1 MTRPEKPRSP
11 WWRAAWPAL
20 VVAAATLVL
29 FAPFVVG
36 QRMFYWGTPLLQ
48 FMPWRVFGFERVLSG
63 QAPLWNPLVGA
74 GAPLIANY
82 QSALLYPPNW
92 IGLILPTDLAHNWLL
107 VAHIVV
113 AGLGMVALTRRLGYA
128 VIGQA
133 VAGLAFGLSQY
144 VVARAS
150 FYSINAAV
158 AWTPWLVWS
167 CDRLM
172 LAGSR
177 AGRLRSLTLTIAF
190 AALQLLAGHAQTTW
204 YTWLLIA
211 AWLIW
216 RLIAAPTGLRG
227 RRFAGVIWV
236 GVAGLVAAAIAA
248 AQLLPT
254 AELLSQSQRADAAE
268 YGFAMTYSFSP
279 WRFLT
284 LLAPDALG
292 TPAGREFFGYGM
304 YLEDAVYSSVIALML
319 ALASSGV
326 WAWRSL
332 RRLRSRRTSGDM
344 ERLEVHAETPLGLAV
359 CLVLAGA
366 VLGLGANTPV
376 FPWLYAHVPTFNMFQ
391 APTRFMLW
399 LVFGLAL
406 LAGWGAARWRTV
418 EGRGLYWARLGT
430 AGAAGLAIV
439 ACALALALQPIDRG
453 QALMRWMALGVVP
466 AGVNLAIFGA
476 LTLLAP
482 GPGSEKTQPVAWR
495 RIRARAWP
503 ALVVLALAADLVTA
517 NWGVNPG
524 ASADLYKRP
533 GAADAPIK
541 AAVGTGRLF
550 SFPDDEH
557 TIKFEPYFSFETF
570 GDPPT
575 MAQGARNVLV
585 PNTGMFAGI
594 ATFNNFDPLLSARSL
609 AYTEIVSETRSLALM
624 RLADIR
630 VLAAPKAGPAGID
643 WSDWALVAEVDDVQF
658 RLIPGEATRTRVVYS
673 SIAVE
678 GAEQAASAVRS
689 ADFDPDQTVVVEPA
703 PDPGAGRL
711 PEGPDGPERITT
723 SVSLDREGWVV
734 LSDAA
739 YPGWIAFVDG
749 APVPVHPANL
759 AFRAVSVP
767 AGQHTVVWIYRPS
780 SWTIGWMTSL
790 VGVAVACA
798 LAAAAL
804 LQGRRPQQPIQAA

>member
-1 MTRPEKPRSP
+1 MIRPDPPLMDR
-11 WWRAAWPAL
+11 WRAAWPAL
-20 VVAAATLVL
+20 VVVAATLVL

-36 QRMFYWGTPLLQ
+36 LSMFYWGTPLLQ
-48 FMPWRVFGFERVLSG
+48 FMPWRVFGFERLLAG

-92 IGLILPTDLAHNWLL
+92 IGLILPIDLAHNWLL
-107 VAHIVV
+107 VAHVVV
-113 AGLGMVALTRRLGYA
+113 AGLGMVALSRRLGYA
-128 VIGQA
+128 ALGQA
-133 VAGLAFGLSQY
+133 VAGLTFGLSQY

-177 AGRLRSLTLTIAF
+177 PARLRHLVLTIAF

-204 YTWLLIA
+204 YTWLLISG
-211 AWLIW
+211 WLVW

-227 RRFAGVIWV
+227 RRFAGVIWI
-236 GVAGLVAAAIAA
+236 GIAGLVAAAIAA

-254 AELLSQSQRADAAE
+254 AELLAQSQRADAAE

-284 LLAPDALG
+284 LLAPDVLG

-304 YLEDAVYSSVIALML
+304 YLEDAVYSGVIALML
-319 ALASSGV
+319 ALASIGV

-332 RRLRSRRTSGDM
+332 RRLRVKAGPGET
-344 ERLEVHAETPLGLAV
+344 ERLAVHAETPLGLAV
-359 CLVLAGA
+359 CLIVAGA

-399 LVFGLAL
+399 LVFGVAL
-406 LAGWGAARWRTV
+406 LAGWGATRWRTV

-439 ACALALALQPIDRG
+439 AWALALMLQPNDRG
-453 QALMRWMALGVVP
+453 QTLMRWMALGVVP
-466 AGVNLAIFGA
+466 AGVNLAVFGA
-476 LTLLAP
+476 LALLAP
-482 GPGSEKTQPVAWR
+482 GPGGEKTQPAVWR
-495 RIRARAWP
+495 RMRSQAWP
-503 ALVVLALAADLVTA
+503 TLVVLALALDLVTA

-524 ASADLYKRP
+524 AAADLYDRP
-533 GAADAPIK
+533 GAADAAIK
-541 AAVGTGRLF
+541 TAVGTGRLF

-557 TIKFEPYFSFETF
+557 TIKFEPYFSFESY
-570 GDPPT
+570 GDPPA
-575 MAQGARNVLV
+575 MAQGARDVLV
-585 PNTGMFAGI
+585 PDTGMLAGI

-609 AYTEIVSETRSLALM
+609 AYTEIVSETRSLALL

-630 VLAAPKAGPAGID
+630 VLAAPTAGPAGLD
-643 WSDWALVAEVDDVQF
+643 WSDWQIVAQVDDVQF
-658 RLIPGEATRTRVVYS
+658 RRVPGESTQTRVVYS

-678 GAEQAASAVRS
+678 DAKQAAAAVRS
-689 ADFDPDQTVVVEPA
+689 AGFDPDQTVVVEPA
-703 PDPGAGRL
+703 PDPEVSRL
-711 PEGPDGPERITT
+711 PEGLDGPERITT
-723 SVSLDREGWVV
+723 TVSLDREGWVV

-749 APVPVHPANL
+749 EPVSVHPANL

-790 VGVAVACA
+790 AGVAVACA
-798 LAAAAL
+798 LAAAAV
-804 LQGRRPQQPIQAA
+804 LQGRPKQQPIQVT

>member
-1 MTRPEKPRSP
+1 MIRPDRPLTER
-11 WWRAAWPAL
+11 WRARWPAL
-20 VVAAATLVL
+20 VVVAATLAL

-36 QRMFYWGTPLLQ
+36 QRMFYWGTPMLQ
-48 FMPWRVFGFERVLSG
+48 FMPWRGFGFERLLDG

-92 IGLILPTDLAHNWLL
+92 IGLILPLDLAHNWLL
-107 VAHIVV
+107 VAHVAV

-128 VIGQA
+128 VLGQA

-167 CDRLM
+167 CDRLL

-177 AGRLRSLTLTIAF
+177 SSRLRHLVFTIVF

-211 AWLIW
+211 AWLVW

-227 RRFAGVIWV
+227 RRFAGVLWI
-236 GVAGLVAAAIAA
+236 GLAGLVAAAIAA

-254 AELLSQSQRADAAE
+254 AELLAQSQRADAAE

-304 YLEDAVYSSVIALML
+304 YLEDAVYSGVIVLML
-319 ALASSGV
+319 ALASIGV
-326 WAWRSL
+326 WAWRAL
-332 RRLRSRRTSGDM
+332 RQRRVRSKPGEG
-344 ERLEVHAETPLGLAV
+344 ERLVVHAETPLGLAV
-359 CLVLAGA
+359 CLIVAGA

-399 LVFGLAL
+399 LVFGVAL
-406 LAGWGAARWRTV
+406 LAGWGASRWRTV

-439 ACALALALQPIDRG
+439 AWALALALQPSDRG
-453 QALMRWMALGVVP
+453 QTLMRWMALGVVP
-466 AGVNLAIFGA
+466 AGVNLAVFGA

-482 GPGSEKTQPVAWR
+482 GPGSEKTQPAAWR
-495 RIRARAWP
+495 RIRAQAWP
-503 ALVVLALAADLVTA
+503 ALVILALAADLVTA

-524 ASADLYKRP
+524 AAADLYDRP
-533 GAADAPIK
+533 GAADAAIK
-541 AAVGTGRLF
+541 AAVGSGRLF

-557 TIKFEPYFSFETF
+557 TIKFEPYFSFESY
-570 GDPPT
+570 GDPPA
-575 MAQGARNVLV
+575 MAQGARDVLV
-585 PNTGMFAGI
+585 PNTGMLAGI

-609 AYTEIVSETRSLALM
+609 AFTEIVSETRSLALL

-630 VLAAPKAGPAGID
+630 VLEAPKAGPAGLD
-643 WSDWALVAEVDDVQF
+643 WSDWPLVAEVHDVQF
-658 RLIPGEATRTRVVYS
+658 RLVPGEAARTRVVYS

-678 GAEQAASAVRS
+678 SAEQAASAIRT
-689 ADFDPDQTVVVEPA
+689 ADFDPDHSVIIEPA
-703 PDPGAGRL
+703 RDPGAESL

-723 SVSLDREGWVV
+723 AVSLDREGWVV

-767 AGQHTVVWIYRPS
+767 AGQHIVVWIYRPS
-780 SWTIGWMTSL
+780 SWNIGWMTSL
-790 VGVAVACA
+790 VGVALAGA
-798 LAAAAL
+798 LAVAAILA
-804 LQGRRPQQPIQAA
+804 GRRPQQPIQAA

>member
-1 MTRPEKPRSP
+1 MTRLDSRRSFT
-11 WWRAAWPAL
+11 WRAAWPAL
-20 VVAAATLVL
+20 VVVAATLVL

-48 FMPWRVFGFERVLSG
+48 FMPWRAFGFEQMLAG
-63 QAPLWNPLVGA
+63 QSPLWNPLVGA

-92 IGLILPTDLAHNWLL
+92 IGLILPLDLAHNWLL
-107 VAHIVV
+107 VVHIVV

-128 VIGQA
+128 ALGQA

-177 AGRLRSLTLTIAF
+177 SGRLRNLALTIAF

-211 AWLIW
+211 AWLLW
-216 RLIAAPTGLRG
+216 RLSAAPKGLRG
-227 RRFAGVIWV
+227 RRFIGVVWI
-236 GVAGLVAAAIAA
+236 GVAGIVAAAIAA

-279 WRFLT
+279 WRFFT

-304 YLEDAVYSSVIALML
+304 YLEDAVYSGVIALML
-319 ALASSGV
+319 ALATMGV

-332 RRLRSRRTSGDM
+332 RQWRFKRKQDEP

-359 CLVLAGA
+359 CLIVAGA

-376 FPWLYAHVPTFNMFQ
+376 FPWLYAHVATFNMFQ
-391 APTRFMLW
+391 APTRFMLY

-406 LAGWGAARWRTV
+406 LAGWGATRWRTV
-418 EGRGLYWARLGT
+418 VGRGLYWARLGT

-439 ACALALALQPIDRG
+439 AWALALALQPGDRG
-453 QALMRWMALGVVP
+453 QTLMRWMALGVVP

-482 GPGSEKTQPVAWR
+482 GPGSEKTQPVSWR
-495 RIRARAWP
+495 RIRTQAWP
-503 ALVVLALAADLVTA
+503 ALVIVALAADLVTA

-524 ASADLYKRP
+524 AAADLYARP
-533 GAADAPIK
+533 GAADAAIK

-557 TIKFEPYFSFETF
+557 TIKFEPYFSFESY

-575 MAQGARNVLV
+575 MAQGARDVLV
-585 PNTGMFAGI
+585 PNTGMLAGV

-609 AYTEIVSETRSLALM
+609 AYTEIVSETRSLALL

-630 VLAAPKAGPAGID
+630 VLAAPKTGPAGLN
-643 WSDWALVAEVDDVQF
+643 WSEWPLVAEVDDVQF
-658 RLIPGEATRTRVVYS
+658 RVVPGKSAETRVVYS

-678 GAEQAASAVRS
+678 NVEQAAAAVRS
-689 ADFDPDQTVVVEPA
+689 ADFDPDHTVVVEPA
-703 PDPGAGRL
+703 SDPGVSSL
-711 PEGPDGPERITT
+711 PDGSDGPERITT
-723 SVSLDREGWVV
+723 AVSLDRDGWVV

-798 LAAAAL
+798 LAAAAA
-804 LQGRRPQQPIQAA
+804 LQGRPKQQPIQVT